1 MLIKTAVQDREW
13 RIDPNST
20 LIAAAAILVVI
31 YGSLYPFHFRS
42 NPDSNGPLRALI
54 HTWRGPFGRGDFVA
68 NVLLYLPVGL
78 FSVQALRRLP
88 PIARI
93 AFVIFSGLALSAGME
108 LLQFY
113 DEGRVSA
120 LADVYANTIGVAVGS
135 AAGTILFHRPSSWRT
150 GTMNRRP
157 FVILLLSCWL
167 GYRLFPYVPVIDLH
181 KYWTAVK
188 PLVFSQELPL
198 LDLYRHTVIWLV
210 VALLVEALLGTTRSR
225 VVLPVLVLA
234 VLVARILIVDAVLSP
249 AEVAGAAVAVPVWCA
264 LFSRSETRAPVI
276 AALFA
281 GVVAIEALRP
291 FQFSAVPRP
300 FGWLP
305 FRGFLHG
312 SMELNVRSFFE
323 KMFTYGALTWLLA
336 RAGSRFMVAVC
347 LSCGLVLCL
356 RLSEVFLPGRS
367 AEITDAI
374 ILLIMAGVMKSMGE
388 DPRRVGCAGPSN
400 G

>member
-1 MLIKTAVQDREW
+1 MQDRDW

-20 LIAAAAILVVI
+20 LIAATAILVVI
-31 YGSLYPFHFRS
+31 YGSLYPFHFRG
-42 NPDSNGPLRALI
+42 NPDSNGPLRALVN
-54 HTWRGPFGRGDFVA
+54 TWRGPFGRGDFLA

-78 FSVQALRRLP
+78 FSIQALRRLP
-88 PIARI
+88 RIARI
-93 AFVIFSGLALSAGME
+93 AFVIFSGLALSVGME

-135 AAGTILFHRPSSWRT
+135 VAGTILFHRSSPFRT
-150 GTMNRRP
+150 GIVDRRP
-157 FVILLLSCWL
+157 FVILLVSCWL
-167 GYRLFPYVPVIDLH
+167 GYRLFPYIPAIDLH

-188 PLVFSQELPL
+188 PLAFSPELPL
-198 LDLYRHTVIWLV
+198 LDLYRHAVVWLV
-210 VALLVEALLGTTRSR
+210 VALLMEVLFGTTRSR
-225 VVLPVLVLA
+225 VVLPLLVLV
-234 VLVARILIVDAVLSP
+234 VLFGRILIVDAVLSP
-249 AEVAGAAVAVPVWCA
+249 AEVVGAAVAVPVWYA
-264 LFSRSETRAPVI
+264 LLSRSEMRAPVI
-276 AALFA
+276 ATLFA
-281 GVVAIEALRP
+281 GVVAIEALQP

-336 RAGSRFMVAVC
+336 RAGCRFMVAVC

-367 AEITDAI
+367 AEITDPI
-374 ILLIMAGVMKSMGE
+374 ILLIMAGVMKSVGE